1 MVSRGRTIVGLL
13 VGAFRAAFLSA
24 ALFLAAAVI
33 PLVGAMSS
41 IFAPA
46 PVLLFSVGFAR
57 ARWRAAIAIM
67 VGGAAVMAL
76 GGWLAALGYLVTFGL
91 AAAVMC
97 DMIER
102 RKPFETIVL
111 VTGALVLAA
120 SVIAAFTMAG
130 SAEALA
136 KEIRDALASGMA
148 RGHDFYK
155 VLGIETGM
163 AHDAEAGLLD
173 MMLRLCPALV
183 AMCAGFGALLNL
195 AVFWRMGG
203 RQRLNYP
210 LFGDLARWS
219 TPEWL
224 IWVLLAAGFGMFVPV
239 PALAVA
245 AMDAFVCVAAVY
257 FCQGLA
263 IMAFY
268 FKALVIPPWVR
279 GLIYFVTIIQPVLAA
294 LVCAAGIFDLWVDF
308 RRLKPPSQEAG
319 SFGDFF

>member
-1 MVSRGRTIVGLL
+1 MRNGVAIGGLL
-13 VGAFRAAFLSA
+13 VRGVRAAFLSA
-24 ALFLAAAVI
+24 ALYLAAAVV
-33 PLVGAMSS
+33 PLIGAIASL
-41 IFAPA
+41 FAPA
-46 PVLLFSVGFAR
+46 PILVFAVGFAG
-57 ARWRAAIAIM
+57 ARWRAAAA
-67 VGGAAVMAL
+67 VLVAAAAVMLL
-76 GGWLAALGYLVTFGL
+76 GGWVATLAYLITFGL

-97 DMIER
+97 DMLER

-111 VTGALVLAA
+111 VTAMIVLAA
-120 SVIAAFTMAG
+120 SVIAAFAMAG

-136 KEIRDALASGMA
+136 KAVHEALASGVA

-163 AHDAEAGLLD
+163 AHEAEAGLLD

-195 AVFWRMGG
+195 AVFWRVGG
-203 RQRLNYP
+203 RQRLSYS

-224 IWVLLAAGFGMFVPV
+224 IWVLLAAGFGMFAPV
-239 PALAVA
+239 PAVAVA
-245 AMDAFVCVAAVY
+245 AMDSFVCAAAVY

-268 FKALVIPPWVR
+268 FKALTIPPWVR

-319 SFGDFF
+319 NFGDFF

>member
-1 MVSRGRTIVGLL
+1 MTSL
-13 VGAFRAAFLSA
+13 
-24 ALFLAAAVI
+24 
-33 PLVGAMSS
+33 
-41 IFAPA
+41 FAPA
-46 PVLLFSVGFAR
+46 PILAFSVGFAG
-57 ARWRAAIAIM
+57 ARLRAAAALA
-67 VGGAAVMAL
+67 VAAVAVIAL
-76 GGWLAALGYLVTFGL
+76 GGWVAALGYLVTFGL

-97 DMIER
+97 DMLER

-111 VTGALVLAA
+111 VTGAAVLAA
-120 SVIAAFTMAG
+120 SVIVAFAMAG
-130 SAEALA
+130 SAEGLA
-136 KEIRDALASGMA
+136 RQVRESLASGMA

-155 VLGIETGM
+155 VLGIESGM
-163 AHDAEAGLLD
+163 AREAEAGLVD

-195 AVFWRMGG
+195 AAFWRMGG
-203 RQRLNYP
+203 RKRLNYP
-210 LFGDLARWS
+210 LFGDLARWA

-268 FKALVIPPWVR
+268 FKALAIPPWVR

>member
-1 MVSRGRTIVGLL
+1 M
-13 VGAFRAAFLSA
+13 GAIRAAFLSA
-24 ALFLAAAVI
+24 ALFLAAAVV
-33 PLVGAMSS
+33 PLVGAIASL
-41 IFAPA
+41 FAPV
-46 PVLLFSVGFAR
+46 PVLLFSVGFAK
-57 ARWRAAIAIM
+57 ARSRAALVILIAA
-67 VGGAAVMAL
+67 AAVMVL
-76 GGWLAALGYLVTFGL
+76 GGWIATLAYLMTFGL
-91 AAAVMC
+91 AAVVIC
-97 DMIER
+97 DMLER

-111 VTGALVLAA
+111 VTAMVVLAA
-120 SVIAAFTMAG
+120 SVITAFAMAG
-130 SAEALA
+130 SVEGLARSVREALA
-136 KEIRDALASGMA
+136 TGMGH
-148 RGHDFYK
+148 GHDFYK

-163 AHDAEAGLLD
+163 AHEAEAGLVD
-173 MMLRLCPALV
+173 TMLRLCPALV

-195 AVFWRMGG
+195 ALFWRLGG
-203 RQRLNYP
+203 RQRLDYP
-210 LFGDLARWS
+210 LFGDLVRWS

-245 AMDAFVCVAAVY
+245 AMDTFVCVAALY
-257 FCQGLA
+257 FCQGVS

>member
-1 MVSRGRTIVGLL
+1 MGGV
-13 VGAFRAAFLSA
+13 RAAFLSA
-24 ALFLAAAVI
+24 AFYLAAAVV
-33 PLVGAMSS
+33 PLVGAVASL
-41 IFAPA
+41 FAPA
-46 PVLLFSVGFAR
+46 PILVFAVGFAR
-57 ARWRAAIAIM
+57 ARWRAAAAI
-67 VGGAAVMAL
+67 VVAAAAVMVL
-76 GGWLAALGYLVTFGL
+76 GGWVAALGYLVTFGL

-97 DMIER
+97 DMLER

-111 VTGALVLAA
+111 VTAMVVLAA
-120 SVIAAFTMAG
+120 SVITAFAMAG
-130 SAEALA
+130 SVEALTKA
-136 KEIRDALASGMA
+136 VHDALASGTA
-148 RGHDFYK
+148 RGHDFHDFYK

-163 AHDAEAGLLD
+163 AHEAEAGLLD

-203 RQRLNYP
+203 RQRLSYS
-210 LFGDLARWS
+210 LFGDLARWAA
-219 TPEWL
+219 PEWL

-239 PALAVA
+239 LALAVA
-245 AMDAFVCVAAVY
+245 ATDSFVCVAAVY

-268 FKALVIPPWVR
+268 FKALTIPPWVR

>member
-33 PLVGAMSS
+33 PLIGAMSS
-41 IFAPA
+41 ILAPA

-57 ARWRAAIAIM
+57 ARLRAAVAIM
-67 VGGAAVMAL
+67 LGGAAVMTL

-120 SVIAAFTMAG
+120 SVIVAFAMAG

-136 KEIRDALASGMA
+136 KAIRDALASGMA

-245 AMDAFVCVAAVY
+245 AMDTFVCVAAVY

-319 SFGDFF
+319 NFGDFF

>member
-1 MVSRGRTIVGLL
+1 MRAGRIIIGLL
-13 VGAFRAAFLSA
+13 VGAIRAAFLSA
-24 ALFLAAAVI
+24 ALYLAAAVV
-33 PLVGAMSS
+33 PLVGAMASL
-41 IFAPA
+41 FAPA
-46 PVLLFSVGFAR
+46 PVLLFAVGFPGAR
-57 ARWRAAIAIM
+57 LRLAAVLMVAGAAI
-67 VGGAAVMAL
+67 MAL
-76 GGWLAALGYLVTFGL
+76 GGWVAALGYLVTLGL

-102 RKPFETIVL
+102 RKPFEVIVL
-111 VTGALVLAA
+111 TTAAVVLAA
-120 SVIAAFTMAG
+120 SVIAAFAMAG
-130 SAEALA
+130 SVDALA
-136 KEIRDALASGMA
+136 KGVRDALASGMT

-155 VLGIETGM
+155 VLGVETGM
-163 AHDAEAGLLD
+163 AHEAEAGLLD
-173 MMLRLCPALV
+173 MMVRLCPALI

-195 AVFWRMGG
+195 AVFWRLGG
-203 RQRLNYP
+203 RQRLGYP
-210 LFGDLARWS
+210 LFGDLARWA

-257 FCQGLA
+257 FCQGMA

-279 GLIYFVTIIQPVLAA
+279 GLIYFVTIIQPVLAG

>member
-1 MVSRGRTIVGLL
+1 MRSGRTIVGLS
-13 VGAFRAAFLSA
+13 VSVIRAAFLSA
-24 ALFLAAAVI
+24 ALYLAAAVI
-33 PLVGAMSS
+33 PLVGAMASL
-41 IFAPA
+41 FAPA
-46 PVLLFSVGFAR
+46 PILLFSVGFAG
-57 ARWRAAIAIM
+57 ARLRAAAAIM
-67 VGGAAVMAL
+67 VAAAAVMAL
-76 GGWLAALGYLVTFGL
+76 GGWIAALGYLVTFGL

-97 DMIER
+97 DMLER

-111 VTGALVLAA
+111 VSGALVLAA
-120 SVIAAFTMAG
+120 SVIAAFVMAG

-136 KEIRDALASGMA
+136 KGVHDALASGMA
-148 RGHDFYK
+148 RGRDFYK
-155 VLGIETGM
+155 VLGVETGM
-163 AHDAEAGLLD
+163 AQEAEAGLLD
-173 MMLRLCPALV
+173 TMLRLCPALV

-195 AVFWRMGG
+195 AAFWRMGG
-203 RQRLNYP
+203 RQRIDYP

-245 AMDAFVCVAAVY
+245 ALDAFVCVAAVY
-257 FCQGLA
+257 LCQGLA
-263 IMAFY
+263 IMAYY

>member
-33 PLVGAMSS
+33 PLIGAMSS

-57 ARWRAAIAIM
+57 ARLRAAVAIM
-67 VGGAAVMAL
+67 LGGAAVMAL

-120 SVIAAFTMAG
+120 SVIAAFAMAG

-155 VLGIETGM
+155 VL
-163 AHDAEAGLLD
+163 
-173 MMLRLCPALV
+173 
-183 AMCAGFGALLNL
+183 
-195 AVFWRMGG
+195 
-203 RQRLNYP
+203 
-210 LFGDLARWS
+210 
-219 TPEWL
+219 
-224 IWVLLAAGFGMFVPV
+224 
-239 PALAVA
+239 
-245 AMDAFVCVAAVY
+245 
-257 FCQGLA
+257 
-263 IMAFY
+263 
-268 FKALVIPPWVR
+268 
-279 GLIYFVTIIQPVLAA
+279 
-294 LVCAAGIFDLWVDF
+294 
-308 RRLKPPSQEAG
+308 
-319 SFGDFF
+319 

>member
-1 MVSRGRTIVGLL
+1 M
-13 VGAFRAAFLSA
+13 GAIRAAFLSA
-24 ALFLAAAVI
+24 ALFLAAAVV
-33 PLVGAMSS
+33 PLVGAIASL
-41 IFAPA
+41 FAPV
-46 PVLLFSVGFAR
+46 PVLLFSVGFAK
-57 ARWRAAIAIM
+57 ARSRAALVILIAA
-67 VGGAAVMAL
+67 AAVMVL
-76 GGWLAALGYLVTFGL
+76 GGWIATLAYLMTFGL
-91 AAAVMC
+91 AAVVIC
-97 DMIER
+97 DMLER

-111 VTGALVLAA
+111 VTAMVVLAA
-120 SVIAAFTMAG
+120 SVITAFAMAG
-130 SAEALA
+130 SVEGLARSVREALA
-136 KEIRDALASGMA
+136 TGVGH
-148 RGHDFYK
+148 GHDFYK

-163 AHDAEAGLLD
+163 AHEAEAGLVD
-173 MMLRLCPALV
+173 TMLRLCPALV

-195 AVFWRMGG
+195 ALFWRLGG
-203 RQRLNYP
+203 RQRLDYP
-210 LFGDLARWS
+210 LFGDLVRWS

-245 AMDAFVCVAAVY
+245 AMDTFVCVAALY
-257 FCQGLA
+257 FCQGVS

>member
-1 MVSRGRTIVGLL
+1 VRSGRTIVGLL
-13 VGAFRAAFLSA
+13 ISAIRAAFLSA
-24 ALFLAAAVI
+24 ALYLAAAVI
-33 PLVGAMSS
+33 PLVGATVAL
-41 IFAPA
+41 FAPA
-46 PVLLFSVGFAR
+46 PVLLFAVGFPKAR
-57 ARWRAAIAIM
+57 LRAAVAILLAA
-67 VGGAAVMAL
+67 AAVMVL
-76 GGWLAALGYLVTFGL
+76 GGWIAALGYLVTFGL
-91 AAAVMC
+91 AAVVMC

-102 RKPFETIVL
+102 RKPFETIVM
-111 VTGALVLAA
+111 VTGVLVLAA
-120 SVIAAFTMAG
+120 SVIAAFAMAG
-130 SAEALA
+130 SVEALA
-136 KEIRDALASGMA
+136 KAVHDGLASGMT
-148 RGHDFYK
+148 RGHEFYK

-163 AHDAEAGLLD
+163 AHEAEAGLLD

-203 RQRLNYP
+203 RQRLNYA

-219 TPEWL
+219 APEWL

-263 IMAFY
+263 IMSFY
-268 FKALVIPPWVR
+268 FKAMVIPPWVR

>member
-1 MVSRGRTIVGLL
+1 MSRGRTIGGLL

-57 ARWRAAIAIM
+57 ARLRAAVAIIL
-67 VGGAAVMAL
+67 GGAAVMAL
-76 GGWLAALGYLVTFGL
+76 GGWLAALAYLVTFGL

-120 SVIAAFTMAG
+120 SVIAAFAMAG

-148 RGHDFYK
+148 RGRDFYK

-319 SFGDFF
+319 NFGDFF

>member
-1 MVSRGRTIVGLL
+1 MRGARIIVGLL
-13 VGAFRAAFLSA
+13 VGAIRAAFLSA
-24 ALFLAAAVI
+24 ALYLSAAVI
-33 PLVGAMSS
+33 PLVGAMASL
-41 IFAPA
+41 FAPA
-46 PVLLFSVGFAR
+46 PVLLFSVGLAGAR
-57 ARWRAAIAIM
+57 LRAAAAVMIAA
-67 VGGAAVMAL
+67 AAVMAL
-76 GGWLAALGYLVTFGL
+76 GGWVAAFGYLVTFGL

-97 DMIER
+97 DMLER

-111 VTGALVLAA
+111 VTGAVVLAA
-120 SVIAAFTMAG
+120 SVIAAFAMAG
-130 SAEALA
+130 SAEGLA
-136 KEIRDALASGMA
+136 KGIHDALASGMA

-155 VLGIETGM
+155 VLGIETAM
-163 AHDAEAGLLD
+163 AHDAEAGLVD
-173 MMLRLCPALV
+173 MMVRLSPALV

-195 AVFWRMGG
+195 AAFWRMGG

-239 PALAVA
+239 PALTVA

-268 FKALVIPPWVR
+268 FKALAIPTWVR

>member
-1 MVSRGRTIVGLL
+1 VRRGRTIVGLL
-13 VGAFRAAFLSA
+13 VATIRAAFLSA
-24 ALFLAAAVI
+24 ALCLAAAVI
-33 PLVGAMSS
+33 PLVGAITSL
-41 IFAPA
+41 FAPT
-46 PVLLFSVGFAR
+46 PILLFSVGFAGARLR
-57 ARWRAAIAIM
+57 AVLAIM
-67 VGGAAVMAL
+67 VAAAAVMAL
-76 GGWLAALGYLVTFGL
+76 GGWIAALGYVVTFGL

-97 DMIER
+97 DMLER

-120 SVIAAFTMAG
+120 SVIAA
-130 SAEALA
+130 EALT
-136 KEIRDALASGMA
+136 KGIRDALASGMA

-155 VLGIETGM
+155 VLGVETGM
-163 AHDAEAGLLD
+163 AQEAEAGLLD
-173 MMLRLCPALV
+173 MILRLCPALV

-195 AVFWRMGG
+195 AAFWRMGG

-263 IMAFY
+263 IMAYY

>member
-1 MVSRGRTIVGLL
+1 VTRTRTIVGLL
-13 VGAFRAAFLSA
+13 VSASRAAILSA
-24 ALFLAAAVI
+24 TLYLAAAVI
-33 PLVGAMSS
+33 PLVGAITSV
-41 IFAPA
+41 FAPA
-46 PVLLFSVGFAR
+46 PVLLFAVGFPAAR
-57 ARWRAAIAIM
+57 MRAALVILVAA
-67 VGGAAVMAL
+67 AAVMAL
-76 GGWLAALGYLVTFGL
+76 GGWMAALGYVVTFGI

-97 DMIER
+97 DMLER

-111 VTGALVLAA
+111 VTGAVVLAA
-120 SVIAAFTMAG
+120 SVIAGFAMAG
-130 SAEALA
+130 SGEALA
-136 KEIRDALASGMA
+136 KGVRDALASGMA

-163 AHDAEAGLLD
+163 AQDAEAGLVD
-173 MMLRLCPALV
+173 TILRLCPALV
-183 AMCAGFGALLNL
+183 AMSAGFGALLNL
-195 AVFWRMGG
+195 AMFWRLGG
-203 RQRLNYP
+203 RQRVNYP

-239 PALAVA
+239 PGLAVA

-268 FKALVIPPWVR
+268 FKALAIPPWVR

>member
-1 MVSRGRTIVGLL
+1 VRRGWKIVGLL
-13 VGAFRAAFLSA
+13 VSAIRAAFLSA

-33 PLVGAMSS
+33 PLLGAMTS

-46 PVLLFSVGFAR
+46 PVLLFSVGLAGAR
-57 ARWRAAIAIM
+57 LRATVAIM
-67 VGGAAVMAL
+67 VAAAAVMAL

-91 AAAVMC
+91 AAGVMC
-97 DMIER
+97 DMLER

-120 SVIAAFTMAG
+120 SVIAAFVMAG
-130 SAEALA
+130 SAEALT
-136 KEIRDALASGMA
+136 KGVHDALAAGMA

-155 VLGIETGM
+155 VLGVETGM
-163 AHDAEAGLLD
+163 AQEAEAGLLD
-173 MMLRLCPALV
+173 MILRLCPALV

-263 IMAFY
+263 IMAYY

>member
-1 MVSRGRTIVGLL
+1 VRSARAIVGLL
-13 VGAFRAAFLSA
+13 VGAIRAAFLSA
-24 ALFLAAAVI
+24 ALYLAAAVI
-33 PLVGAMSS
+33 PLVGAISS
-41 IFAPA
+41 LFAPA
-46 PVLLFSVGFAR
+46 PVLLFSVGFAG
-57 ARWRAAIAIM
+57 ARLRAAAVIALA
-67 VGGAAVMAL
+67 GAAVVAL
-76 GGWLAALGYLVTFGL
+76 GGWLAALGYVLTFGL

-97 DMIER
+97 DMLER
-102 RKPFETIVL
+102 RKPFETIVM
-111 VTGALVLAA
+111 VTGAAVLAA
-120 SVIAAFTMAG
+120 SVIAAFAMAG
-130 SAEALA
+130 SAEGLA
-136 KEIRDALASGMA
+136 REIHDVLASGMA

-163 AHDAEAGLLD
+163 ERDAEAGLLD
-173 MMLRLCPALV
+173 MMMRLCPALV
-183 AMCAGFGALLNL
+183 ALSAGFGALLNL
-195 AVFWRMGG
+195 AIFWRMGG
-203 RQRLNYP
+203 RQRLGYP

-219 TPEWL
+219 TPEWF

-268 FKALVIPPWVR
+268 FKALAIPPWVR
-279 GLIYFVTIIQPVLAA
+279 GLIYFVTIIQPVLAV

-308 RRLKPPSQEAG
+308 RRLKPPNQEAG

>member
-1 MVSRGRTIVGLL
+1 VRRGGTIVGLL
-13 VGAFRAAFLSA
+13 VGAIRAAFLSA
-24 ALFLAAAVI
+24 TFYLSAAVV
-33 PLVGAMSS
+33 PLVGAMFSL
-41 IFAPA
+41 FAPA
-46 PVLLFSVGFAR
+46 PTLLFAVGFPR
-57 ARWRAAIAIM
+57 ARLRAAAVIVVAA
-67 VGGAAVMAL
+67 AAVMAL
-76 GGWLAALGYLVTFGL
+76 GGWIAALGYLVTFGL

-97 DMIER
+97 DMLER

-111 VTGALVLAA
+111 VTAMAVLAA
-120 SVIAAFTMAG
+120 SVITAFAMAG
-130 SAEALA
+130 SVEGMA
-136 KEIRDALASGMA
+136 KAVRDALGAGMA

-163 AHDAEAGLLD
+163 AQEAETGLLD
-173 MMLRLCPALV
+173 TMLRLCPALIV
-183 AMCAGFGALLNL
+183 MCAGFGALLNL
-195 AVFWRMGG
+195 AVFWRLGG

-245 AMDAFVCVAAVY
+245 AMDTFVCVAALY
-257 FCQGLA
+257 FCQGMA

-279 GLIYFVTIIQPVLAA
+279 GLIYFVTVIQPVLAA
-294 LVCAAGIFDLWVDF
+294 LVCVAGIFDLWVDF
-308 RRLKPPSQEAG
+308 RRLKPPRQEAD

>member
-1 MVSRGRTIVGLL
+1 VTRASTTFGLL
-13 VGAFRAAFLSA
+13 VGGIRAAFLSA
-24 ALFLAAAVI
+24 ALYLAAAVI
-33 PLVGAMSS
+33 PLAGPMTAL
-41 IFAPA
+41 FAPA
-46 PVLLFSVGFAR
+46 PILLFSVGFVR
-57 ARWRAAIAIM
+57 ARLRAIGALVVAALAI
-67 VGGAAVMAL
+67 GAL
-76 GGWLAALGYLVTFGL
+76 GGWIAALGYVVTFGL

-97 DMIER
+97 DMLGR

-111 VTGALVLAA
+111 VTGGVVLAA
-120 SVIAAFTMAG
+120 SVIAAFAMAG
-130 SAEALA
+130 SAEGLA
-136 KEIRDALASGMA
+136 RAVHDELVAGMA
-148 RGHDFYK
+148 RGHDLYK

-163 AHDAEAGLLD
+163 TRDTEAGLVD
-173 MMLRLCPALV
+173 TMLRLCPALV
-183 AMCAGFGALLNL
+183 ALCAGFGALLNL
-195 AVFWRMGG
+195 AAFWRMGG
-203 RQRLNYP
+203 RQRLDYP
-210 LFGDLARWS
+210 LFGDMARWS
-219 TPEWL
+219 APEWL

>member
-1 MVSRGRTIVGLL
+1 VGRGRTIVGLL
-13 VGAFRAAFLSA
+13 VGAIRAAFLSA
-24 ALFLAAAVI
+24 ALYLAVALV
-33 PLVGAMSS
+33 PLVGAMASL
-41 IFAPA
+41 FAPA
-46 PVLLFSVGFAR
+46 PVLLFAVGFAG
-57 ARWRAAIAIM
+57 ARLRVAAVVVIAAAAI
-67 VGGAAVMAL
+67 MAL
-76 GGWLAALGYLVTFGL
+76 GGWVAALGYLVTFGL

-102 RKPFETIVL
+102 RKPFEAIVL
-111 VTGALVLAA
+111 VTAAAVLAA
-120 SVIAAFTMAG
+120 TVIAAFAMAG
-130 SAEALA
+130 SVDALA
-136 KEIRDALASGMA
+136 KSVHDALASGMA

-163 AHDAEAGLLD
+163 AHEAEAGLLD

-183 AMCAGFGALLNL
+183 ALCAGFGALLNL
-195 AVFWRMGG
+195 AAFWRLGG
-203 RQRLNYP
+203 RQRLTYP
-210 LFGDLARWS
+210 LFGDMARWS

-245 AMDAFVCVAAVY
+245 AMDAFVGVAAVY
-257 FCQGLA
+257 FCQGLS

-268 FKALVIPPWVR
+268 FKTLVIPSWVR
-279 GLIYFVTIIQPVLAA
+279 GLIYFVTIIQPVLAT

>member
-1 MVSRGRTIVGLL
+1 M
-13 VGAFRAAFLSA
+13 GAIRAAFLSA
-24 ALFLAAAVI
+24 ALFLAAAVV
-33 PLVGAMSS
+33 PLVGAIASL
-41 IFAPA
+41 FAPV
-46 PVLLFSVGFAR
+46 PVLLFSVGFAK
-57 ARWRAAIAIM
+57 ARSRAALVILIAA
-67 VGGAAVMAL
+67 AAVMVL
-76 GGWLAALGYLVTFGL
+76 GGWIATLAYLMTFGL
-91 AAAVMC
+91 AAVVIC
-97 DMIER
+97 DMLER

-111 VTGALVLAA
+111 VTAMLVLAA
-120 SVIAAFTMAG
+120 SVITAFAMAG
-130 SAEALA
+130 SVEGLARSVREALA
-136 KEIRDALASGMA
+136 TGMGH
-148 RGHDFYK
+148 GHDFYK

-163 AHDAEAGLLD
+163 AHEAEAGLVD
-173 MMLRLCPALV
+173 TMLRLCPALV

-195 AVFWRMGG
+195 ALFWRLGG
-203 RQRLNYP
+203 RQRLDYP
-210 LFGDLARWS
+210 LFGDLVRWS

-245 AMDAFVCVAAVY
+245 AMDTFVCVAALY
-257 FCQGLA
+257 FCQGVS

>member
-1 MVSRGRTIVGLL
+1 MSRGRTIGGLL

-57 ARWRAAIAIM
+57 ARLRAAVAIIL
-67 VGGAAVMAL
+67 GGAAVMAL
-76 GGWLAALGYLVTFGL
+76 GGWLAALAYLVTFGL

-120 SVIAAFTMAG
+120 SVIAAFAMAG

-136 KEIRDALASGMA
+136 KEIRDALALGMA
-148 RGHDFYK
+148 RGRDFYK

-319 SFGDFF
+319 NFGDFF